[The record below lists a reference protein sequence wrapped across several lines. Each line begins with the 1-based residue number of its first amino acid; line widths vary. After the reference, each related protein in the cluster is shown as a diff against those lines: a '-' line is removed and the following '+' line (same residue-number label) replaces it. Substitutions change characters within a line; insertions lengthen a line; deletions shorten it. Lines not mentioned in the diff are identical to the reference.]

1 MRYLLFLAL
10 AVMLAV
16 PVYAAETAAPAL
28 PGGGFHGPGG
38 TVSTDTVA
46 KALVAPNKTPV
57 VLTGHVVERV
67 AGKDDKYLFQD
78 ESGKIMVE
86 IDHKVFAG
94 RDITP
99 ESNVRLFGKL
109 KKYPNKPLRVDVKVL
124 QLLQ

>member
-1 MRYLLFLAL
+1 MI
-10 AVMLAV
+10 
-16 PVYAAETAAPAL
+16 
-28 PGGGFHGPGG
+28 
-38 TVSTDTVA
+38 
-46 KALVAPNKTPV
+46 
-57 VLTGHVVERV
+57 VERV

-124 QLLQ
+124 HCCSRLSPRRQYT

>member
-1 MRYLLFLAL
+1 MQEETKRYLHFLAL

-28 PGGGFHGPGG
+28 PGGGFQGPGG

-46 KALVAPNKTPV
+46 KALVAPNKTP
-57 VLTGHVVERV
+57 
-67 AGKDDKYLFQD
+67 D

-109 KKYPNKPLRVDVKVL
+109 KKYPKKPLRVDVKVL

>member
-1 MRYLLFLAL
+1 M
-10 AVMLAV
+10 
-16 PVYAAETAAPAL
+16 
-28 PGGGFHGPGG
+28 
-38 TVSTDTVA
+38 STDTVA